1 MSILFRYVAR
11 EILSSTVIT
20 ALALISLFSFLDLI
34 GEMSGA
40 YTDTYTPL
48 VALLYV
54 GMNTPT
60 RLYELSP
67 VALLVGGLF
76 AWNRL
81 AISSEFSVMRTGG
94 LSSARLTGWMMGI
107 GLVIGLATLLLGEYV
122 MPHAERAAQQLKIRA
137 TSGVVAREFQTGLW
151 AKDGQTF
158 INIREL
164 LPDASLKDLR
174 LYTFDQEFNLLAVRR
189 AEHADW
195 RDGLWRLHRVTETEL
210 HDQSTSTTRLPDQTW
225 ESAITPDLLS
235 VLMVAPERMS
245 IATLHAYVNHLEE
258 NRQVSGRYQ
267 IALWDKIVYP
277 MAAPVMLLLALAFAY
292 RPPRVGGVGGRLLVG
307 VLLGLAFHLANRLSA
322 QVAQLQDWPA
332 PVAAMV
338 PILAFSLAGL
348 GTIWWMERR

>member
-11 EILSSTVIT
+11 EILAST
-20 ALALISLFSFLDLI
+20 ALTVLALVSLFSFLDLI

-40 YTDTYTPL
+40 YTETYTPL

-54 GMNTPT
+54 AMNTPV
-60 RLYELSP
+60 RLYELIP

-81 AISSEFSVMRTGG
+81 AIASEFSVMRTGG
-94 LSSARLTGWMMGI
+94 LSAARLAGWMVGM
-107 GLVIGLATLLLGEYV
+107 GLVVGLATLLLGEYV
-122 MPHAERAAQQLKIRA
+122 MPYTERAAQQLKIRA

-164 LPDASLKDLR
+164 LPDASLNDLR
-174 LYTFDQEFNLLAVRR
+174 LYTFDQDFNLRTVRR
-189 AEHADW
+189 AEHAQW
-195 RDGLWRLHRVTETEL
+195 QDGLWRMQRVTETEL
-210 HDQSTSTTRLPDQTW
+210 HEQFTRTSHLPDQTW

-245 IATLHAYVNHLEE
+245 IVTLHAYVNHLEE

-267 IALWDKIVYP
+267 IALWNKIVYP

-292 RPPRVGGVGGRLLVG
+292 RPPRVGGAGGRLLMG

-332 PVAAMV
+332 PLAAVA

-348 GTIWWMERR
+348 VAIWWLERR

>member
-1 MSILFRYVAR
+1 MSVLFRYLAR
-11 EILSSTVIT
+11 EILASTGVTI
-20 ALALISLFSFLDLI
+20 LALVSLFSFLDLI

-54 GMNTPT
+54 AMNTPV
-60 RLYELSP
+60 RLYELIP

-81 AISSEFSVMRTGG
+81 ALASEFSVMRTGG
-94 LSSARLTGWMMGI
+94 LSASRLAGWMLAL
-107 GLVIGLATLLLGEYV
+107 GLGVGVGTLLLGEYV
-122 MPHAERAAQQLKIRA
+122 MPYTERAAQQLKIRA

-151 AKDGQTF
+151 AKDGRTF

-164 LPDASLKDLR
+164 LPDASLNDLR
-174 LYTFDQEFNLLAVRR
+174 MYTFDADFNLRSVLR
-189 AEHADW
+189 AEHAAWENGVW
-195 RDGLWRLHRVTETEL
+195 RMRQVTETEIGERA
-210 HDQSTSTTRLPDQTW
+210 TRTRNLPDQAW

-258 NRQVSGRYQ
+258 NRQVSVRYQ
-267 IALWDKIVYP
+267 IALWNKIVYP
-277 MAAPVMLLLALAFAY
+277 MAAPVMLLLALVFAY
-292 RPPRVGGVGGRLLVG
+292 RPPRVGGAGGRLLMG
-307 VLLGLAFHLANRLSA
+307 VLLGLTFHLANRLAA

-332 PVAAMV
+332 PAAALA
-338 PILAFSLAGL
+338 PILVFSLAGL
-348 GTIWWMERR
+348 GAIWWLERR